1 MPIGTTVANKRAF
14 WVLSKQPQEI
24 GGFGRRRVPAQ
35 FKALE
40 AAKRYCRELNLRK
53 GAYHPG
59 YLVEARIG
67 NQPVSAQKGTDDSCA
82 EVDEKSTRK
91 QVMTYPMIAF
101 LTGCR
106 T

>member
-35 FKALE
+35 FKTLE
-40 AAKRYCRELNLRK
+40 EAKRYCRELNLRK

-59 YLVEARIG
+59 YFVR
-67 NQPVSAQKGTDDSCA
+67 GTNRQ
-82 EVDEKSTRK
+82 STGFCQEGYR
-91 QVMTYPMIAF
+91 
-101 LTGCR
+101 
-106 T
+106 